1 MKKIIFAST
10 LAFSTFMFS
19 CNSDSPAT
27 EETTSTE
34 TTAPTAPAVEETV
47 VNEIAPAQ
55 VAELTSLSVDR
66 MNHDFGNISDQSPVE
81 TKFVVTNTGDKPLL
95 ISNAQGSCGC
105 TVPEYPK
112 EPILPG
118 ESADIK
124 VSFNPSGK
132 SGAQNKTVTLT
143 ANTEPATTVI
153 NLKSNITPAN

>member
-1 MKKIIFAST
+1 MKKILFVST
-10 LAFSTFMFS
+10 LALSTFMFS
-19 CNSDSPAT
+19 CKSDAPASEETTTT
-27 EETTSTE
+27 EETIVEEATTE
-34 TTAPTAPAVEETV
+34 VAPAV
-47 VNEIAPAQ
+47 
-55 VAELTSLSVDR
+55 VAELTTLTVDR
-66 MNHDFGNISDQSPVE
+66 MDHDFGDIGDQSPVE

-118 ESADIK
+118 ESADIQ

-132 SGAQNKTVTLT
+132 SGAQNKTVTIT

-153 NLKSNITPAN
+153 NLKSNIIPGK

>member
-1 MKKIIFAST
+1 MKKIIFVSA
-10 LAFSTFMFS
+10 LAFSTFLFS

-27 EETTSTE
+27 EETSGDA
-34 TTAPTAPAVEETV
+34 TTTAVEETV
-47 VNEIAPAQ
+47 VNNEPAEIAPAQ
-55 VAELTSLSVDR
+55 VAELTTMSVDR
-66 MNHDFGNISDQSPVE
+66 MTHDFGNISDQSPVE
-81 TKFVVTNTGDKPLL
+81 TKFVVTNTGEKPLL

-143 ANTEPATTVI
+143 ANTEPATTVMTI
-153 NLKSNITPAN
+153 KSNITTAN